1 MGAYLCIASND
12 VPPSISKRIM
22 LSVNF
27 GPSVTVATKV
37 IGVPT
42 GSHTRLECTVEAY
55 PQAINY
61 WLKSGEEMILS
72 GDKFEISEERIS
84 SYQVRTMLTVVK
96 FSKDD
101 TGTYTC
107 VSSNTMGKA
116 EGTIRLYAPRRVL
129 NIWVN
134 QRAQELWKRSAGL
147 THSKLLIRGFSQKY
161 TSVILSMNRNN
172 LRMIT
177 RALTGHC
184 NLNKHLCR
192 MGLTEAT
199 YCRYC
204 AEDDE
209 TPLHVLCECEAL
221 VQTRSRTTGGHLLSP
236 REVQSL
242 DPKQIVAFLRMAR
255 LDEVI

>member
-1 MGAYLCIASND
+1 MGR
-12 VPPSISKRIM
+12 K
-22 LSVNF
+22 
-27 GPSVTVATKV
+27 
-37 IGVPT
+37 
-42 GSHTRLECTVEAY
+42 LEGNEA
-55 PQAINY
+55 ADE
-61 WLKSGEEMILS
+61 LA
-72 GDKFEISEERIS
+72 
-84 SYQVRTMLTVVK
+84 
-96 FSKDD
+96 
-101 TGTYTC
+101 
-107 VSSNTMGKA
+107 GKA
-116 EGTIRLYAPRRVL
+116 SGSRSVGPEPILGINKSAPRRVL